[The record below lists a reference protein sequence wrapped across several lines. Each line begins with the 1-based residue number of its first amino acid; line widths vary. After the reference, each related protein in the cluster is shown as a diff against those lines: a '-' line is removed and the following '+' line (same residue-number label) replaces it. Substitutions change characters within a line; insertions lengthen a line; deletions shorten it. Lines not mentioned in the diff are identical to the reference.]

1 MELYASRYIYN
12 MYKIK
17 HKILIDKTHI
27 VCYNK
32 YIINQRE
39 IKEMKVKVQ
48 KNNKV
53 TVATGSVKGRRVKAV
68 VVCHPLDEF
77 NEEKGIQLATQKYKI
92 KEKEV
97 KRNIHES
104 NIKQLKAFIKW
115 AENEIIQEEHIVSE
129 MNESIKK
136 LKSTYVDFCNK

>member
-1 MELYASRYIYN
+1 
-12 MYKIK
+12 
-17 HKILIDKTHI
+17 
-27 VCYNK
+27 
-32 YIINQRE
+32 
-39 IKEMKVKVQ
+39 MKVKVQ

-77 NEEKGIQLATQKYKI
+77 NEEKGVQLATQKYKI
-92 KEKEV
+92 KEKEA

-136 LKSTYVDFCNK
+136 LKSTYADFCNK